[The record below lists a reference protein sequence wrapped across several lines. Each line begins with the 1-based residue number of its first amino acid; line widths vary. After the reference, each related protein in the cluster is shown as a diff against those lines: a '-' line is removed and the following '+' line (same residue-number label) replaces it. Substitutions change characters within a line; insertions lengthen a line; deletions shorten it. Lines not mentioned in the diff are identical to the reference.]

1 MSCSVMR
8 CHEAPGAPGLC
19 QPPYRRAWR
28 MSPVRFRH
36 GSQAPSPS
44 GIEKAAPQA
53 ACPLLPSH
61 HGFPHVKFPARLER
75 NRLSVRGRD
84 RRCAL
89 LGSAGTLSPPACPS
103 ARLPG
108 RPSSR
113 KPMPAGLPR
122 HRSLIE
128 NAGMSTAYHAFDSV
142 KVPWEQNEYLSISSA
157 HSGRWWPS
165 WHRISWLKG
174 CSDNGEKCG
183 PIRDTGYPCRKETP
197 RLGFGQ

>member
-19 QPPYRRAWR
+19 QPPVAARGACLSSVSG
-28 MSPVRFRH
+28 MALGLLRFPE
-36 GSQAPSPS
+36 SK
-44 GIEKAAPQA
+44 KAAPQA
-53 ACPLLPSH
+53 ACPLLPSY

-89 LGSAGTLSPPACPS
+89 HGSAGTLSPPACPS

-113 KPMPAGLPR
+113 KPMPAGLP
-122 HRSLIE
+122 HHESLVE
-128 NAGMSTAYHAFDSV
+128 NAGMSTAYHAFASV
-142 KVPWEQNEYLSISSA
+142 KVTWEQNEYLSISSA

-165 WHRISWLKG
+165 WGRTSWLKG
-174 CSDNGEKCG
+174 CSGNGEKCG
-183 PIRDTGYPCRKETP
+183 PIRDTGYPCRKEPP
-197 RLGFGQ
+197 RLGFEQ